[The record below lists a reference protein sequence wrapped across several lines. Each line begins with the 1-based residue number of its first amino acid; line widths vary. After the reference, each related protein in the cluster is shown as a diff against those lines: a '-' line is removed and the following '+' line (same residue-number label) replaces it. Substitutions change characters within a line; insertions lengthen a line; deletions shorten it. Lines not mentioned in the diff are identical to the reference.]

1 MINVNELML
10 GNWIIMDKLVHKNQR
25 VRVKSIVLSNDR
37 HGNKVNGY
45 YSTDKIRA
53 VPLSPEILEKCGFVK
68 FKDSDTEYALCY
80 DNHVG
85 LERFIGYSLHDQILT
100 LDHYYNG
107 HNKELYFTHIEY
119 LHQLQNLYYS
129 LTHTPLKI
137 QL

>member
-1 MINVNELML
+1 MKAEELMI
-10 GNWIIMDKLVHKNQR
+10 GNWVLYKDIVP
-25 VRVKSIVLSNDR
+25 VREDLRGKPVQVDLYTLETIANHPR
-37 HGNKVNGY
+37 CFEY
-45 YSTDKIRA
+45 I
-53 VPLSPEILEKCGFVK
+53 PLSPEILEKCGFVK

-85 LERFIGYSLHDQILT
+85 LERFIGYSLHNQILT

-137 QL
+137 EL